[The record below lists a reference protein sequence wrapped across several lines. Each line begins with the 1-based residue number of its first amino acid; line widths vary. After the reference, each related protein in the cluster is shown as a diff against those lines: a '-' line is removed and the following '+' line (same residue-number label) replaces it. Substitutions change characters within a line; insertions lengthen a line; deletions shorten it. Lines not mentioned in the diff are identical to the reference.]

1 MWNLLSASQRIK
13 CSLLKIPCLKGTP
26 PVCCSQLLVWERD
39 IFLICTLTNVV
50 IFQAVLIT
58 DMPHCLLTVKQRS
71 LWRKVAYRK
80 YGLVCSILVAGA
92 PLSTFIRK
100 LCILYKGRQ
109 KSETAS
115 LPEQQPTHQ
124 TRKFIARSRFGRI
137 LSKEGILMVVM
148 TDFCKEFHFYLFQ
161 MQNMSAFSRPFV
173 VGCVTHNITLLSF
186 SKIFSRAPG

>member
-1 MWNLLSASQRIK
+1 MQSTQNPVS
-13 CSLLKIPCLKGTP
+13 KGTP
-26 PVCCSQLLVWERD
+26 PVCYNQLLLWERD

-148 TDFCKEFHFYLFQ
+148 SDFCKEFHFT
-161 MQNMSAFSRPFV
+161 FSRCKTCLPFLAFCGWV
-173 VGCVTHNITLLSF
+173 CDSQYCPFKLLQNIF
-186 SKIFSRAPG
+186 